1 MMDAPPLFVG
11 IDVAKAHLDVA
22 LRPAGTH
29 ERLTND
35 EDGIAHLVARLAAT
49 PPTLIVLEATGGL
62 EVPVTAALAAA
73 GLAVAVVNPRHTAQR
88 APGDFAK
95 AVGQLAKTDLLDAHV
110 LARFAEVV
118 RPIPRPLPDADA
130 QALAALLTRR
140 RQVVALLV
148 AEQQRLPTTLPPLRP
163 RVEAHIA
170 WLRGERDD
178 LDRELRQRIR
188 RSPAWREE
196 DDLLQSVPGVG
207 PVLATTLIAEL
218 PELGR
223 LDRKQIATLVGV
235 APLNCESG
243 ILRGRRIIWGGRAQ
257 VRAALWMGT
266 LAAIRHNPTI
276 RQSYARLLAAGKA
289 KKVAL
294 TACMHKLLTILN
306 ALLRHRT
313 RWPVPTHALTP

>member
-1 MMDAPPLFVG
+1 MIHAAEGTDEADERAALDAGIPLG
-11 IDVAKAHLDVA
+11 SPL
-22 LRPAGTH
+22 
-29 ERLTND
+29 
-35 EDGIAHLVARLAAT
+35 LAAAR
-49 PPTLIVLEATGGL
+49 PTLIVLEATGGL

-73 GLAVAVVNPRHTAQR
+73 GLAVAVVNPRQVR
-88 APGDFAK
+88 DFAK
-95 AVGQLAKTDLLDAHV
+95 AVGQLAKSDALDAHL

-118 RPIPRPLPDADA
+118 RPTPRPLPDADA
-130 QALAALLTRR
+130 QDLTALLTRR
-140 RQVVALLV
+140 RQVLAMLV
-148 AEQQRLPTTLPPLRP
+148 AEQQRLPTTLPSLRP

-170 WLRGERDD
+170 WLRQERDD

-188 RSPAWREE
+188 QSPAWRAD

-207 PVLATTLIAEL
+207 PVLATTLIADL
-218 PELGR
+218 PELGH
-223 LDRKQIATLVGV
+223 LNRKQIATLVGV

-266 LAAIRHNPTI
+266 LVAIRHNPII
-276 RQSYARLLAAGKA
+276 RQFYARLLAAGKA

-313 RWPVPTHALTP
+313 RWQVPSDALTP